1 MHAPSPYV
9 ETRRDVLLDAA
20 RSIRFATLVAC
31 RDGRPLAAHI
41 PLIPKEDGGRI
52 VIEGHFARA
61 NPIRGAFADGAEALA
76 IFRGPHAYVHPR
88 WYPAREDGRVL
99 PTWNYV
105 AVEARGFPRLIGERG
120 WLLRHLTELVE
131 ANEVDRPDPWSLKEA
146 SRDHVED
153 LLPEIMGVRLEVT
166 AIEGV
171 WKMSQDHPEA
181 DRAGVAA
188 GLESEG
194 TGRGLAVAGVMR
206 SRVLPE
212 EGNDP

>member
-1 MHAPSPYV
+1 MHTPDPYV
-9 ETRRDVLLDAA
+9 ETRRDVLLEAA
-20 RSIRFATLVAC
+20 RAIRFATLVAC

-41 PLIPKEDGGRI
+41 PLIPREEGGRI
-52 VIEGHFARA
+52 FIEGHFARA
-61 NPIRGAFADGAEALA
+61 NPIREAFADGAEGLA

-88 WYPAREDGRVL
+88 WYPGREDGRVL

-105 AVEARGFPRLIGERG
+105 AVEARGPSHLMDDRG

-131 ANEVDRPDPWSLKEA
+131 ANEVDRPDPWSLEEA

-153 LLPEIMGVRLEVT
+153 LLPEIVGVCLDVT

-171 WKMSQDHPEA
+171 WKMNQDHPEA
-181 DRAGVAA
+181 DRAGVAD
-188 GLESEG
+188 GLETEG
-194 TGRGLAVAGVMR
+194 TERALAVAGVMR
-206 SRVLPE
+206 SRVLTE